1 MKLLKIFF
9 ISILIHNTNA
19 YDDLD
24 LKEYEIEIIIFK
36 YSQSSTN
43 ETFDAEFIAPAD
55 KVLKFYN
62 PSLKINSDLYKIQ
75 YNENFFNKLLKGF
88 KLDPRKQNSYI
99 EEANESIKVSNPKK
113 WYRKSNNLDVL
124 KKLNSKLEKNN
135 EYKVLDSFK
144 WIQNIDSKDDSKFLF
159 HENVVKEYGI
169 FLKLYRSRFL
179 HVDIKSYLGVASNK
193 TNDTTEEKIQKYES
207 KILETNQ
214 TNQTNISTNLKL
226 NLNEPNSYI
235 DISKDKDDLKIES
248 SEIINIFI
256 DEERRI
262 FNEEIHYFDHPKFG
276 IILSVNDV

>member
-1 MKLLKIFF
+1 MKLLKIFL
-9 ISILIHNTNA
+9 ITILIHNINA
-19 YDDLD
+19 YEDLD

-36 YSQSSTN
+36 YSQSTTN

-113 WYRKSNNLDVL
+113 WYRKSHNLDVL

-193 TNDTTEEKIQKYES
+193 TNDTTDENIQKYES
-207 KILETNQ
+207 KILKSNQ
-214 TNQTNISTNLKL
+214 TNKINITNNLKL
-226 NLNEPNSYI
+226 NLNEPNRYI
-235 DISKDKDDLKIES
+235 DINQDKDDLKIES

>member
-1 MKLLKIFF
+1 MKLLKIFL
-9 ISILIHNTNA
+9 ITILIHNINA
-19 YDDLD
+19 YEDLD

-36 YSQSSTN
+36 YSQSTNN

-135 EYKVLDSFK
+135 EYEVLDSFK
-144 WIQNIDSKDDSKFLF
+144 WIQNIDSRDDSKFLF
-159 HENVVKEYGI
+159 HENVTKEYGI

-235 DISKDKDDLKIES
+235 DISKDEDDLKIES

>member
-1 MKLLKIFF
+1 MKLLKIFL
-9 ISILIHNTNA
+9 ITTLIHNINA
-19 YDDLD
+19 YEGLD
-24 LKEYEIEIIIFK
+24 LKEYEVEIIIFK

-62 PSLKINSDLYKIQ
+62 PSLKINSDLYKTQ
-75 YNENFFNKLLKGF
+75 YKENFFNNLLKGF
-88 KLDPRKQNSYI
+88 KLDSKKQNSYI
-99 EEANESIKVSNPKK
+99 EKADENTNVSNPKK

-135 EYKVLDSFK
+135 EYEVLDSFK

-159 HENVVKEYGI
+159 HENVIKEYGI

-207 KILETNQ
+207 KILESNQ

-235 DISKDKDDLKIES
+235 DINQDKDDLKIES
-248 SEIINIFI
+248 TEIINIFI

>member
-1 MKLLKIFF
+1 MKLLKILL
-9 ISILIHNTNA
+9 ITILIHNINA

-55 KVLKFYN
+55 EVLKFYN
-62 PSLKINSDLYKIQ
+62 PSLKINSDLYKTQ
-75 YNENFFNKLLKGF
+75 YKENFFNKLLKGF
-88 KLDPRKQNSYI
+88 KLAPKKQNSFI
-99 EEANESIKVSNPKK
+99 EKANESSNISNPKT

-135 EYKVLDSFK
+135 QYEVLDSFK
-144 WIQNIDSKDDSKFLF
+144 WVQNIDSKDDSEFLF
-159 HENVVKEYGI
+159 HENLIKEYGI
-169 FLKLYRSRFL
+169 FLKLYRGRFL

-193 TNDTTEEKIQKYES
+193 TNDTTAEKIQKYES
-207 KILETNQ
+207 KILKSNKI
-214 TNQTNISTNLKL
+214 NKINIASNLKL

-235 DISKDKDDLKIES
+235 DINKDKDDLKIES

-276 IILSVNDV
+276 IILSVNDI

>member
-144 WIQNIDSKDDSKFLF
+144 WIQNIDSRDDSKFLF
-159 HENVVKEYGI
+159 HENVTKEYGI

-235 DISKDKDDLKIES
+235 DISKDEDDLKIES

>member
-36 YSQSSTN
+36 YSQSTTN

-193 TNDTTEEKIQKYES
+193 TNDTTDENIQKYES
-207 KILETNQ
+207 KILKSNQ
-214 TNQTNISTNLKL
+214 TNKINITNNLKL
-226 NLNEPNSYI
+226 NLNEPNRYI
-235 DISKDKDDLKIES
+235 DINQDKDDLKIES

>member
-62 PSLKINSDLYKIQ
+62 PSLKINSDLYKTQ
-75 YNENFFNKLLKGF
+75 YKENFFNKLLKGF
-88 KLDPRKQNSYI
+88 KLDSKKQNSFI
-99 EEANESIKVSNPKK
+99 KKDNKGTKVSNPKK

-135 EYKVLDSFK
+135 EYEVLDSFK
-144 WIQNIDSKDDSKFLF
+144 WIQNIDSRDDSKFLF
-159 HENVVKEYGI
+159 HENVIKEYGI

-207 KILETNQ
+207 KILESNQ

-235 DISKDKDDLKIES
+235 DISKDEDDLKIKS

>member
-1 MKLLKIFF
+1 MKLLKIFL
-9 ISILIHNTNA
+9 ITTLIHNINA
-19 YDDLD
+19 YEGLD
-24 LKEYEIEIIIFK
+24 LKEYEVEIIIFK

-62 PSLKINSDLYKIQ
+62 PSLKINSDLYKTQ
-75 YNENFFNKLLKGF
+75 YKENFFNNLLKGF
-88 KLDPRKQNSYI
+88 KLDSKKQNSAI
-99 EEANESIKVSNPKK
+99 EKANENTKVSNPKK

-135 EYKVLDSFK
+135 EYEVLDSFK

-159 HENVVKEYGI
+159 HENVIKEYGI

-193 TNDTTEEKIQKYES
+193 TNDTTAEKIQKYES
-207 KILETNQ
+207 KILKSNQ
-214 TNQTNISTNLKL
+214 TNKINIASNLKL

-235 DISKDKDDLKIES
+235 DINQDKDDLKIES
-248 SEIINIFI
+248 TEIINIFI

>member
-1 MKLLKIFF
+1 MKLLKIFL
-9 ISILIHNTNA
+9 ITILIHNINA
-19 YDDLD
+19 YEDLD

-36 YSQSSTN
+36 YSQSTTN
-43 ETFDAEFIAPAD
+43 ETFDAEFIAPSD

-193 TNDTTEEKIQKYES
+193 TNDTTDENIQKYES
-207 KILETNQ
+207 KILKSNQ
-214 TNQTNISTNLKL
+214 TNKINITNNLKL
-226 NLNEPNSYI
+226 NLNEPNRYI
-235 DISKDKDDLKIES
+235 DINQDKDDLKIES